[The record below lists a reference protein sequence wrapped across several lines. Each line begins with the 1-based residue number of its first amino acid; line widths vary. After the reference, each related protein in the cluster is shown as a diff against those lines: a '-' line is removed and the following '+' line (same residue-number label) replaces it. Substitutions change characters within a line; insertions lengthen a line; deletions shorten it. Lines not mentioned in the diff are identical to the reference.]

1 MTVLVEKKKEVVK
14 EYRINKNDTG
24 SAPVQIALLTERIR
38 NLSEHYKKFPK
49 DTHVVRSLL
58 KMVGNR
64 SALLKYLAK
73 NDTPKYQEII
83 KRLGLRK

>member
-1 MTVLVEKKKEVVK
+1 MAFVAEKKKEVVK

-24 SAPVQIALLTERIR
+24 SSSVQVALLTERIN
-38 NLSEHYKKFPK
+38 NLSEHFKKFPK
-49 DTHVVRSLL
+49 DTHAIRGLL

-73 NDTPKYQEII
+73 TDTPRYQELI
-83 KRLGLRK
+83 KKLGIRK